1 MDIKHVR
8 EQAQEAIKRAQD
20 LTKKGGSRFTP
31 YHIGDKVWLDAK
43 NLTTTHPTVKLVP
56 KCYGPLLITRVI
68 SHVSYWLALPQRWHI
83 HPVFHASLLTPYK
96 ETPTHGPNFPE
107 PAPDLIEGQPEW
119 EIQEILDSRKHRNQ
133 LQYLVQWKGF
143 SEAHDSWELAKNI
156 HADQLIAKF
165 HQKKTSTIRTNN
177 IKTPSHN
184 HYSSLPPILLCTT
197 HTMPSRSSSVEALV
211 GHAMEQGYFLDYA
224 PAPSPSSLDSGSTR
238 APPPPISVVGL
249 PAAPPPPAPSP
260 EIAPVK
266 GSPVLTHVS
275 FKIPIDPP
283 NDLAPP
289 PSSFPVSLSP
299 DLLPPVVN
307 LPLAADP
314 GPQSDIIDLVT
325 PPPSLPV
332 IDLSTDEDTD
342 LPDIGILPE
351 PVEYHPVSP
360 GSDEELYQPI
370 APPGPDWHHQTP
382 ASLLEYT
389 IDIPDHY
396 RVMIPAPYIH
406 YMING

>member
-1 MDIKHVR
+1 V
-8 EQAQEAIKRAQD
+8 
-20 LTKKGGSRFTP
+20 GS
-31 YHIGDKVWLDAK
+31 
-43 NLTTTHPTVKLVP
+43 
-56 KCYGPLLITRVI
+56 
-68 SHVSYWLALPQRWHI
+68 
-83 HPVFHASLLTPYK
+83 
-96 ETPTHGPNFPE
+96 
-107 PAPDLIEGQPEW
+107 
-119 EIQEILDSRKHRNQ
+119 
-133 LQYLVQWKGF
+133 
-143 SEAHDSWELAKNI
+143 
-156 HADQLIAKF
+156 
-165 HQKKTSTIRTNN
+165 
-177 IKTPSHN
+177 
-184 HYSSLPPILLCTT
+184 
-197 HTMPSRSSSVEALV
+197 
-211 GHAMEQGYFLDYA
+211 
-224 PAPSPSSLDSGSTR
+224 
-238 APPPPISVVGL
+238 
-249 PAAPPPPAPSP
+249 PAASPPPAPSP

-351 PVEYHPVSP
+351 PVKYHPVSP